1 MDIITASGLSQVLFF
16 LIWQLRTLRPIK
28 NTSVIIVMS
37 RSGDQQSF
45 CWCVLNMQMS
55 RRDDQQS
62 FCWCVLNKQMSRRDD
77 QQSFCWC
84 VLNKQMLHCWRVRV
98 PLSEGAEKF
107 SPLNISLIVQ
117 MVVLGFTDS
126 SDWLL
131 WGLLIVQ
138 TGGFRGLLIVQTG
151 CSGIYWLFRLV
162 VVGFLWEPWFSS
174 PSHLFGKYPF
184 IYVFC
189 VLEFSF
195 NFCRNLQ

>member
-1 MDIITASGLSQVLFF
+1 MDIITASGLSRVLFF

-62 FCWCVLNKQMSRRDD
+62 FCWCVLNMQMSRRDDQQSFCWCVLNKQMSRRDD
-77 QQSFCWC
+77 HQSFCWC

-138 TGGFRGLLIVQTG
+138 TGG
-151 CSGIYWLFRLV
+151 SGVYW
-162 VVGFLWEPWFSS
+162 
-174 PSHLFGKYPF
+174 
-184 IYVFC
+184 
-189 VLEFSF
+189 
-195 NFCRNLQ
+195 

>member
-37 RSGDQQSF
+37 RRDDQQSF

-98 PLSEGAEKF
+98 PLSEGAETF
-107 SPLNISLIVQ
+107 SPPNISLIVQ
-117 MVVLGFTDS
+117 MVVLGFTDC
-126 SDWLL
+126 SD
-131 WGLLIVQ
+131 
-138 TGGFRGLLIVQTG
+138 GGFGVYWLFRWWFWGLLIVQTG
-151 CSGIYWLFRLV
+151 CSGVYW
-162 VVGFLWEPWFSS
+162 
-174 PSHLFGKYPF
+174 
-184 IYVFC
+184 
-189 VLEFSF
+189 
-195 NFCRNLQ
+195 